1 MQKRFTFVLVK
12 QASKYHCFGYSMLV
26 AMLFAMF
33 TPLFSLANEVSE
45 APKHLQIE
53 TSKFPSLSAQ
63 HEVLGWLE
71 WLSED
76 ELEEEFD
83 EDDLED
89 QNSEYYFTENAFIGV
104 GRHDVFSTSV
114 QLPLDK
120 SVFEITE
127 HIYLKIRNLRI

>member
-1 MQKRFTFVLVK
+1 
-12 QASKYHCFGYSMLV
+12 MLV

-33 TPLFSLANEVSE
+33 TPLFSLANELSA

-53 TSKFPSLSAQ
+53 SSKSPSFSAQ
-63 HEVLGWLE
+63 HEVHDWLE
-71 WLSED
+71 WLTED

-89 QNSEYYFTENAFIGV
+89 QDSENFIIEHSFIGV

-120 SVFEITE
+120 SVFGKTE
-127 HIYLKIRNLRI
+127 SIYLKFRNLRI

>member
-1 MQKRFTFVLVK
+1 
-12 QASKYHCFGYSMLV
+12 MLV

-33 TPLFSLANEVSE
+33 TPLFMLANEVSV
-45 APKHLQIE
+45 APKQQQIE
-53 TSKFPSLSAQ
+53 ISKFPSLSAQ

-71 WLSED
+71 WLTED

-89 QNSEYYFTENAFIGV
+89 QDSEYYITENAFIGI
-104 GRHDVFSTSV
+104 GRYDVFSTTV

-127 HIYLKIRNLRI
+127 SIYLKFRNLRI